1 MPIKWANQ
9 CAYVA
14 TCISYRRILAVKAHN
29 WIFEFFDGYCFCCL
43 FEFVYLKHAPA
54 PLRCI
59 YMCRENTI
67 TANWQ
72 SEKPSATWLKEVQ
85 FNSEIEPQIWTF
97 FHEFFVVVS
106 HFGGLNNAR
115 YHHTG
120 YMKGRFFMIYI
131 IFASPIMMIV
141 SPFETKIRICI
152 EKNHICVWNWPKNEF
167 KASWTWTRLV

>member
-1 MPIKWANQ
+1 MVTA
-9 CAYVA
+9 AYLNLF
-14 TCISYRRILAVKAHN
+14 ISNTRRHH
-29 WIFEFFDGYCFCCL
+29 FDDGVSICYV
-43 FEFVYLKHAPA
+43 FVET
-54 PLRCI
+54 
-59 YMCRENTI
+59 RENTI

-152 EKNHICVWNWPKNEF
+152 EKKIIFVKLSAIWIQSKLN
-167 KASWTWTRLV
+167 KAGLRSNAFS